1 LGHALFHERNTNGK
15 LSNCAAMFWHDSVEI
30 NSCPYLF
37 FLEASVKAVTA
48 EAMIL
53 SLMTGRDL

>member
-1 LGHALFHERNTNGK
+1 
-15 LSNCAAMFWHDSVEI
+15 MFWHNSVEI

-37 FLEASVKAVTA
+37 FLKLLLKAVTA

-53 SLMTGRDL
+53 SLMTGRISDKPNLPDTVLVK